1 MATITKTYT
10 ETTANPSNAKST
22 WTISVSASDIT
33 ASDSTFSLPTAK
45 LTAKYS
51 AYSGKAYGLVSVNG
65 SLRTPSNTALAVIYA
80 SHQGQWAGNTN
91 KTINFSYFP
100 NSIII
105 NTTSDLFN
113 SGNPTQKTVG
123 ISFVSSDV
131 AGTTAS
137 TASMGT
143 TAPSGAFTSISTTNW
158 GTLFNITLNAPPTFD
173 STQVYFDTPYV
184 YAGYTTAS
192 VDVSDISIKYG
203 GNISSVAFTV
213 GNQTVTGSG
222 NGTLSIALTAG
233 GTFTPTVKVTDSRGQ
248 VTTKT
253 LDAITVNTYVAPT
266 TSFTVERTNSLGV
279 PNDEGESAV
288 ITATFNYTDD
298 MASLTTPTVVVTDQ
312 DNIIV
317 TPTITWYI
325 NRELTTVISNWSSVS
340 SGVTVYALLDNANHN
355 LFNTQKSYQIALTP
369 NDIRSSGTTITQI
382 LGGAFY
388 TVDFLAGGHGIAF
401 GQPCHNE
408 GFYCNMNA
416 NFKKNINILED
427 IEMYLDCNGSSSS
440 SATSGEDMDLFNN
453 IYTLG
458 WYNDVIV

>member
-33 ASDSTFSLPTAK
+33 ASDSTFSLPTVK

-65 SLRTPSNTALAVIYA
+65 SLRTPSDTVLAGINA
-80 SHQGQWAGNTN
+80 SYQGQWAGNTN
-91 KTINFSYFP
+91 KTVNFS
-100 NSIII
+100 NSAGSI
-105 NTTSDLFN
+105 NTSDFFN

-123 ISFVSSDV
+123 IPFVSSMV
-131 AGTTAS
+131 SGTTAS

-192 VDVSDISIKYG
+192 VDVSNVSAKYG
-203 GNISSVAFTV
+203 GDISSVAFTV

-222 NGTLSIALTAG
+222 NGTLSIALTAS
-233 GTFTPTVKVTDSRGQ
+233 GTFTPIVKVTDSRGQ

-253 LDAITVNTYVAPT
+253 LNAITVNAYVAPT
-266 TSFTVERTNSLGV
+266 VSFTVERTDNLGV
-279 PNDEGESAV
+279 SNDEGESAV

-312 DNIIV
+312 DNIVV

-401 GQPCHNE
+401 GQACTDE
-408 GFYCNMNA
+408 GFWCAMLVYLA
-416 NFKKNINILED
+416 
-427 IEMYLDCNGSSSS
+427 LDCNGTASSD
-440 SATSGEDMDLFNN
+440 ATSGEDMDLFNN
-453 IYTLG
+453 IRALG
-458 WYNDVIV
+458 WYSDVIV

>member
-1 MATITKTYT
+1 MATITKTFT
-10 ETTANPSNAKST
+10 ENQSSSYKST
-22 WTISVSASDIT
+22 WTLAVTGTNQTVSGNFNL
-33 ASDSTFSLPTAK
+33 TFPT

-51 AYSGKAYGLVSVNG
+51 QSGNKKWGSVDVQG
-65 SLRTPSNTALAVIYA
+65 SLIIGSALTGFSTSVMWSRNYGSMTAGTAYTISRDSSGTGSNAVTLSRIFNA
-80 SHQGQWAGNTN
+80 NN
-91 KTINFSYFP
+91 KTA
-100 NSIII
+100 
-105 NTTSDLFN
+105 
-113 SGNPTQKTVG
+113 KTVNVLF
-123 ISFVSSDV
+123 SADLVDLSSVSADWDNGYSWSSV
-131 AGTTAS
+131 
-137 TASMGT
+137 
-143 TAPSGAFTSISTTNW
+143 SGSNW
-158 GTLFNITLNAPPTFD
+158 GTVATVTLNAPPTFT
-173 STQVYFDTPYV
+173 SSQVYFDTPYV

-192 VDVSDISIKYG
+192 VDVSNISIKYG
-203 GNISSVAFTV
+203 GDISSVAFTV

-253 LDAITVNTYVAPT
+253 LNAITVNAYVAPT
-266 TSFTVERTNSLGV
+266 VSFVVERTDNLGV

-288 ITATFNYTDD
+288 ITATFNYTDVV
-298 MASLTTPTVVVTDQ
+298 ASLTAPTVAVTDQ
-312 DNIIV
+312 DNIVV

-401 GQPCHNE
+401 GQACTDE
-408 GFYCNMNA
+408 GFWCAMLVYLA
-416 NFKKNINILED
+416 
-427 IEMYLDCNGSSSS
+427 LDCNGTASSD
-440 SATSGEDMDLFNN
+440 ATSGEDMDLFNN
-453 IYTLG
+453 IRALG

>member
-1 MATITKTYT
+1 MATITKTFI
-10 ETTANPSNAKST
+10 ETDADPSGAKST
-22 WTISVSASDIT
+22 WTLVLSAPNVT
-33 ASDSTFSLPTAK
+33 ASGDTITLPTVT

-51 AYSGKAYGLVSVNG
+51 AYSGKAWASCTVDGNFYKPNSVQVNAGGIQIRG
-65 SLRTPSNTALAVIYA
+65 S
-80 SHQGQWAGNTN
+80 WAGNANKSANFQMQFASVSTSSIFSSSN
-91 KTINFSYFP
+91 KTV
-100 NSIII
+100 
-105 NTTSDLFN
+105 
-113 SGNPTQKTVG
+113 KTVSITFSKQHLG
-123 ISFVSSDV
+123 LTSAKD
-131 AGTTAS
+131 
-137 TASMGT
+137 SMGNR
-143 TAPSGAFTSISTTNW
+143 PDGYYTNSSLVSW
-158 GTLFNITLNAPPTFD
+158 GTLYTITLNAPPTFD

-192 VDVSDISIKYG
+192 VDVSNISAKYG
-203 GNISSVAFTV
+203 GDISSVAFTV

-401 GQPCHNE
+401 GQACTDE
-408 GFYCNMNA
+408 GFWCAMLVYLA
-416 NFKKNINILED
+416 
-427 IEMYLDCNGSSSS
+427 LDCNGTASSD
-440 SATSGEDMDLFNN
+440 ATSGEDMDLFNN
-453 IYTLG
+453 IRALG
-458 WYNDVIV
+458 WYSDVIV

>member
-1 MATITKTYT
+1 MATITKTYK
-10 ETTANPSNAKST
+10 EVDADPSGAKST
-22 WTISVSASDIT
+22 WTLVLSGSNVT
-33 ASDSTFSLPTAK
+33 ASGETVALPVTT

-51 AYSGKAYGLVSVNG
+51 AYSGKNYGNCTVEG
-65 SLRTPSNTALAVIYA
+65 ELRTPNGSVLTNTGAQIIG
-80 SHQGQWAGNTN
+80 SWAGNTN
-91 KTINFSYFP
+91 KSANMAKNVS
-100 NSIII
+100 
-105 NTTSDLFN
+105 
-113 SGNPTQKTVG
+113 TVN
-123 ISFVSSDV
+123 
-131 AGTTAS
+131 TAS
-137 TASMGT
+137 LFSASNKNVKTLNVSYYGVDGAGHSGKGSLYD
-143 TAPSGAFTSISTTNW
+143 APEGIVIFGRGLW
-158 GTLFNITLNAPPTFD
+158 GTLYTITLNAPPTFD

-192 VDVSDISIKYG
+192 VDVSNVSAKYG
-203 GNISSVAFTV
+203 GDISSVAFTV

-222 NGTLSIALTAG
+222 NGTLSIALTAS
-233 GTFTPTVKVTDSRGQ
+233 GTFTPIVKVTDSRGQ

-253 LDAITVNTYVAPT
+253 LNAITVNAYVAPT
-266 TSFTVERTNSLGV
+266 VSFTVERTDNLGV
-279 PNDEGESAV
+279 SNDEGESVV

-312 DNIIV
+312 DNIVV

-453 IYTLG
+453 IRALG
-458 WYNDVIV
+458 WYSDVIV